1 MKKTW
6 TAPVATCVGAATLFT
21 SGFSIALADND
32 VELTVD
38 GQTTHAHQL
47 GGTVAD
53 LLNAHGIALG
63 EHDALNTSLDTRIT
77 DGQQVSVNY
86 GRPVNVTIDGA
97 ENSLW
102 TTSTSLD
109 DVLDSLGVADDA
121 RISIDRST
129 RIEREG
135 ITVTAV
141 TPKHVTLVAD
151 GQDRTMVSTDE
162 TVADLLASNG
172 ITLGERDRVSAD
184 VSTPLTEGMRVQVQR
199 VTVQDVKTTETIA
212 HDTKK
217 TEDDSLDSGTEKV
230 TKEGKDGSKDV
241 EYEVVMVDGVEE
253 SRTTKSEK
261 VASEPVTE
269 EVAVGTK
276 KSSSAKSSS
285 AGGSTGSTDGLD
297 LSNAAMWD
305 RIAACESTGNWS
317 INSGN
322 GYYGGLQFDNQ
333 TWLGA
338 GGGQYA
344 PRADQATREQ
354 QITIANKVYAQRGL
368 SPWGCASSA

>member
-6 TAPVATCVGAATLFT
+6 TAPVASCVGVATLFT

-38 GQTTHAHQL
+38 GQTTETHQL

-53 LLNAHGIALG
+53 LLNAHGITLG
-63 EHDALNTSLDTRIT
+63 EHDVINTSPDTKIT
-77 DGQQVSVNY
+77 DGQKVAVNF

-102 TTSTSLD
+102 TTQTSLD

-121 RISIDRST
+121 RISIDRNT
-129 RIEREG
+129 HIEREG

-141 TPKHVTLVAD
+141 TPKNVTLVAD
-151 GQDRTMVSTDE
+151 GQEHTVVSTDE
-162 TVADLLASNG
+162 TVSDLLTSNG
-172 ITLGERDRVSAD
+172 ITLGEKDRVSVDAH
-184 VSTPLTEGMRVQVQR
+184 TPLTEGMRVQVQR
-199 VTVQDVKTTETIA
+199 VTVENVKATETIA
-212 HDTKK
+212 HETKK
-217 TEDDSLDSGTEKV
+217 TEDDSLPAGTEKV

-253 SRTTKSEK
+253 SRTAKSEK
-261 VASEPVTE
+261 VTSEAVTE
-269 EVAVGTK
+269 EVTVGTK
-276 KSSSAKSSS
+276 SAS
-285 AGGSTGSTDGLD
+285 STDGLD
-297 LSNAAMWD
+297 LSRADMWD

-344 PRADQATREQ
+344 ERADLATREQ

-368 SPWGCASSA
+368 SPWGCAGAA

>member
-21 SGFSIALADND
+21 SGFSIALANND

-38 GQTTHAHQL
+38 GQTTEAHQL

-53 LLNAHGIALG
+53 LLNAHNITLG
-63 EHDALNTSLDTRIT
+63 DHDVVSPAPETRIT
-77 DGQQVSVNY
+77 DGQRVSVNF
-86 GRPVNVTIDGA
+86 GRQVNATIDGA
-97 ENSLW
+97 GNSLW

-121 RISIDRST
+121 RVSIDRNT

-135 ITVTAV
+135 ITITVV

-151 GQDRTMVSTDE
+151 GQERTMVSTDE

-172 ITLGERDRVSAD
+172 ISLGERDRVSAD
-184 VSTPLTEGMRVQVQR
+184 ANTPLTEGMRIQVQR
-199 VTVQDVKTTETIA
+199 VTVQNVKTTETIA
-212 HDTKK
+212 HGTKR
-217 TEDDSLDSGTEKV
+217 TEDDTLDSGTEKV
-230 TKEGKDGSKDV
+230 TKQGRDGSKDV

-253 SRTTKSEK
+253 SRSTRSEK
-261 VASEPVTE
+261 VTSEPVTE

-276 KSSSAKSSS
+276 SGS
-285 AGGSTGSTDGLD
+285 GGGSSTGSTDGLD
-297 LSNAAMWD
+297 LSNADMWD

-317 INSGN
+317 INTGN

-344 PRADQATREQ
+344 SRADLATREQ
-354 QITIANKVYAQRGL
+354 QITIANRIYAQRGL
-368 SPWGCASSA
+368 SPWGCASAA

>member
-1 MKKTW
+1 M
-6 TAPVATCVGAATLFT
+6 P
-21 SGFSIALADND
+21 S
-32 VELTVD
+32 
-38 GQTTHAHQL
+38 
-47 GGTVAD
+47 
-53 LLNAHGIALG
+53 
-63 EHDALNTSLDTRIT
+63 T
-77 DGQQVSVNY
+77 D
-86 GRPVNVTIDGA
+86 RRR
-97 ENSLW
+97 
-102 TTSTSLD
+102 

-368 SPWGCASSA
+368 SPWGCASAA